1 MCDNKFGYDYFLSVS
16 CLFSTLGSLVLS
28 LIHYCHFP
36 PVQVNAGVGE
46 VAKVFLN
53 PSRGFANPATALN
66 KNNANNAS
74 TLSFSTPL
82 GSVKDTP
89 AGVQC
94 PTPLAP
100 AGVLANSNNATNAT
114 NATTAGARSS
124 PLNETGG
131 DSPSGQS
138 TVVTALV
145 DLAQTQH
152 EQDLV
157 LKLKVCVVLIVCV
170 IDLVRAVIPLLLY
183 WMPIFLA
190 ISFS

>member
-1 MCDNKFGYDYFLSVS
+1 MTVF
-16 CLFSTLGSLVLS
+16 
-28 LIHYCHFP
+28 FP
-36 PVQVNAGVGE
+36 LQVNAGVGE

-66 KNNANNAS
+66 KNNPNNAS
-74 TLSFSTPL
+74 TLSFSTPM

-100 AGVLANSNNATNAT
+100 AGVLANSNNAT

-145 DLAQTQH
+145 DHAQTQH

-157 LKLKVCVVLIVCV
+157 LKLKVCVVLVFV
-170 IDLVRAVIPLLLY
+170 FLVLC
-183 WMPIFLA
+183 FN
-190 ISFS
+190 

>member
-1 MCDNKFGYDYFLSVS
+1 MH
-16 CLFSTLGSLVLS
+16 FSSS
-28 LIHYCHFP
+28 R
-36 PVQVNAGVGE
+36 QVNAGVGE

-53 PSRGFANPATALN
+53 PSRGFANPATTLN
-66 KNNANNAS
+66 KNNANNVS
-74 TLSFSTPL
+74 TLSFSTPM

-100 AGVLANSNNATNAT
+100 AGVLANSNNATNAS
-114 NATTAGARSS
+114 TAGARSS

-138 TVVTALV
+138 TVVTAVV
-145 DLAQTQH
+145 DHAQTQH

-157 LKLKVCVVLIVCV
+157 LKLKVNFVLLFVLFLFLFYLRRLSGFV
-170 IDLVRAVIPLLLY
+170 SLYAVAFCKFISKTPL
-183 WMPIFLA
+183 IFSA
-190 ISFS
+190 CR